1 VSEAKVSVDKGRIG
15 YINVL
20 TAPALFEGIRI
31 FSMERILTE
40 NLTNLRR
47 R

>member
-20 TAPALFEGIRI
+20 TAPAPFEDVRT